1 MFCLESLAGAHF
13 IRDSFFPP
21 HDLKWQ
27 EQADPLRVE
36 LQGHPV
42 NQVGFDLLRDSLCM
56 VARQYNHQ
64 ATLYGT
70 STIHRQNKLLYKAY
84 GEVKADSFAVNV

>member
-1 MFCLESLAGAHF
+1 MILSGRNRRIHCALNC
-13 IRDSFFPP
+13 RDIPSTK
-21 HDLKWQ
+21 LVSR
-27 EQADPLRVE
+27 AA
-36 LQGHPV
+36 
-42 NQVGFDLLRDSLCM
+42 NDLLRDSLCM